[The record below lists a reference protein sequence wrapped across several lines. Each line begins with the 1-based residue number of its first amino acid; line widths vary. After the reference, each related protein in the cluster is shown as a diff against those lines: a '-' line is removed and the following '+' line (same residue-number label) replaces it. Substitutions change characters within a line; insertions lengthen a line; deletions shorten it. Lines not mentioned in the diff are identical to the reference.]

1 MKSRFSLLTL
11 GTGLSV
17 IALFAGIPGEAD
29 PIPHGHIKFTADNA
43 AQIFLNGK
51 TLKDKNGRDYTNNWT
66 HPFEFDAG
74 NEFRDGTNVVGVAAW
89 DNESIAA
96 MSGIFTM
103 SDTATFGTSAE
114 GWKAFNAGIKVD
126 TCNDTD
132 CTDFKRAAGNNYKN
146 PPAGS
151 VRFPEGWSLP
161 GYVPEDFAGGTW
173 VTPGVRKGDPWEKDT
188 EGATTG
194 DPSWI
199 WWGQNTDGDQGDFYG
214 VNFALFRF
222 EFTCMGE
229 YCAPNEEWEKRKII
243 NVGPSGPRLW
253 SQVIPTPVPEYRN
266 GDVSAQDTY
275 PVFAGGTLSFE
286 GFDSG
291 QEYEPNFYL
300 ADRAFLNETDLLP
313 LWNKPRGSENTIDLF
328 GKHVV
333 FTGELFGPG
342 GMIYQSSG
350 ADGVAQLAKANSYT
364 GSTVVRSGT
373 LRVTGSLSDYTPV
386 TVESEGRY
394 EVKASDVIRSI
405 EGSGSVDIDSGNV
418 LSAGWLNDST
428 LFSGVISGAGGFTKQ
443 GAGTTEFSGI
453 NTFSGPAVVE
463 AGTLKVTGQLGDET
477 PVDVHARAHYWVAVS
492 DTIGSIEGRGLISLD
507 RGVVLTAG
515 ALKNSTFAGVMAGQG
530 GFTKIGSDKI
540 TVLSGSNSYSGPTVI
555 REGVLEAGA
564 RNALSEA
571 SPTIVMSEG
580 HLNLGSELQTVRSVE
595 VLREGSSEGRI
606 TNGQLS
612 VSRLKNKGMI
622 RIKNLWG
629 TPGDDIFVNAG
640 SIVLTSAKNSFDL
653 GPGDDTLITNARV
666 LGPGVID
673 GGAGAADSIVF
684 EATALSEFKAGK
696 IRNFESARQRFG
708 SWDYDGNYKK
718 AGIGIFHLD
727 DGAMRLDDND
737 PAIFRDVVM
746 NGGAIVV
753 GVSDKDTAPL
763 VADTFT
769 YNAGELRIEAG
780 QQDEPEGDYFII
792 DAVTDPAEMEALAKK
807 TRLIYDG
814 KFAKEAEFSGLGKE
828 NGVTK
833 EQSPLY
839 DVYARHGSYHVVV
852 EKTADPEIPD
862 RPDIVP
868 GCEDDPLCKELITGG
883 GSPPDIFEEI
893 VVPPF
898 LEGDLDLP
906 IISWNTVAKL
916 VFSGL
921 SPRNVDG
928 PGRGL
933 ATYSNLLSD
942 TVFERL
948 PLRQFAPVEVDEA
961 VVEQEQVIEVVP
973 EQEPV
978 RGLWNK
984 SGAVSDAAAQQALD
998 QAIAQAD
1005 ATDLDQ
1011 SLVLASETVA
1021 FELNGVSYVENP
1033 SLTAQYAERDG
1044 VRGWFRAFGGNSGA
1058 SRSDVFYN
1066 DYSVSTGGGV
1076 VGVDVSVAP
1085 QVQIGAFAN
1094 YGTINLNQDSGYTG
1108 GGSWNP
1114 DGWGGGIT
1122 ADYWTDNFYVQGL
1135 FAATGFNG
1143 SQRRGIIEITDQLG
1157 GESASGDKSATNYT
1171 YAVRLGAPFET
1182 GRWMLE
1188 PQFTATWAHNQEH
1201 AFSESGAGQLN
1212 LRYQDRSTLYLQTE
1226 LGMKFTLPINSGDRG
1241 LWVPSLKLAWLGDW
1255 NQNNGDQ
1262 TIGYAFTNK
1271 TVGVPSNQE
1280 DVNGALVEV
1289 GLDYTIANL
1298 NSTSWKLYVKGGA
1311 ELWGGDRGTDWRG
1324 SGGVT
1329 WQF

>member
-1 MKSRFSLLTL
+1 MFRKSLTLSLLVNFSVGAAL
-11 GTGLSV
+11 VGGAAKADVQPKGT
-17 IALFAGIPGEAD
+17 IE
-29 PIPHGHIKFTADNA
+29 FTADNA
-43 AQIFLNGK
+43 SQVFLNGK
-51 TLKDKNGRDYTNNWT
+51 SLGLSGEWYQEPVNLEVDSELQQGR
-66 HPFEFDAG
+66 
-74 NEFRDGTNVVGVAAW
+74 NVIGVAAW
-89 DNESIAA
+89 DYESIAA
-96 MSGIFTM
+96 MSGKFVMPDGTTF
-103 SDTATFGTSAE
+103 DTSINHYKEWFAWDAAPGIKDACTTESCVGKDRAE
-114 GWKAFNAGIKVD
+114 GSWRDNEI
-126 TCNDTD
+126 
-132 CTDFKRAAGNNYKN
+132 N
-146 PPAGS
+146 PLTLS
-151 VRFPEGWSLP
+151 DDDIDIPEGWNLP
-161 GYVPEDFAGGTW
+161 GIDVDGWQVPGWSTGSPWTAYNPGQGWIWLETRLTGEGADTSNANPWVTNNFTLFRYEFYCMADYCDTEDGWANKQIINVDSRKWDDIKQIDVDTNGKFVDAKTYPIFAGG
-173 VTPGVRKGDPWEKDT
+173 V
-188 EGATTG
+188 
-194 DPSWI
+194 
-199 WWGQNTDGDQGDFYG
+199 
-214 VNFALFRF
+214 
-222 EFTCMGE
+222 
-229 YCAPNEEWEKRKII
+229 
-243 NVGPSGPRLW
+243 
-253 SQVIPTPVPEYRN
+253 
-266 GDVSAQDTY
+266 
-275 PVFAGGTLSFE
+275 LSFSGSGNQSNYTQNFFLANREFLEENGLSELWDKEE
-286 GFDSG
+286 GENRIDVFG
-291 QEYEPNFYL
+291 NYV
-300 ADRAFLNETDLLP
+300 AF
-313 LWNKPRGSENTIDLF
+313 K
-328 GKHVV
+328 
-333 FTGELFGPG
+333 GELIGPG
-342 GMIYQSSG
+342 GMIYQSSKSKK
-350 ADGVAQLAKANSYT
+350 GVAELANDNSYT
-364 GSTVVRSGT
+364 GPTIVRTGT

-386 TVESEGRY
+386 TVESQGRY

-405 EGSGSVDIDSGNV
+405 EGSGSVDIDSGQV

-428 LFSGVISGAGGFTKQ
+428 LFSGRMSGEGGFTKQ
-443 GAGTTEFSGI
+443 GDGITEFSGI

-463 AGTLKVTGQLGDET
+463 AGTLKVTGQLGDRT
-477 PVDVHARAHYWVAVS
+477 PVNVQANGRYWVAAS
-492 DTIGSIEGRGLISLD
+492 DTIGSIEGLGLID
-507 RGVVLTAG
+507 IERGVLLTAG
-515 ALKNSTFAGVMAGQG
+515 ALKDSTFAGMMAGQG
-530 GFTKIGSDKI
+530 GFTKIGLPTT
-540 TVLSGSNSYSGPTVI
+540 TVLSGRNSYSGPTVI
-555 REGVLEAGA
+555 REGVLKAGA

-571 SPTIVMSEG
+571 SPTTVMSEG
-580 HLNLGSELQTVRSVE
+580 HLNLGGELQIVRSVE
-595 VLREGSSEGRI
+595 VLRAGSSEGRI

-612 VSRLKNKGMI
+612 VSRLTNQGMI
-622 RIKNLWG
+622 EIKNLWG
-629 TPGDDIFVNAG
+629 TPGDDVFVNAG
-640 SIVLTSAKNSFDL
+640 SIVLASEENAFDL

-673 GGAGAADSIVF
+673 GGAGAADTIVF

-696 IRNFESARQRFG
+696 IRNFESARQKFG

-718 AGIGIFHLD
+718 AGIGVFHLD
-727 DGAMRLDDND
+727 GGAMRLDDND
-737 PAIFRDVVM
+737 PGVFRDVVM

-753 GVSDKDTAPL
+753 GISDKDTAPL
-763 VADTFT
+763 VADTFA
-769 YNAGELRIEAG
+769 YNAGELRIDAG
-780 QQDEPEGDYFII
+780 QQDQPEGDYLII

-807 TRLIYDG
+807 TLLIYDG
-814 KFAKEAEFSGLGKE
+814 KFAKEAEFFGLGKE
-828 NGVTK
+828 NGVAK

-839 DVYARHGSYHVVV
+839 DVYTRHGSYHVVV

-978 RGLWNK
+978 RGLWSK
-984 SGAVSDAAAQQALD
+984 SGEVSDAAAQQALD
-998 QAIAQAD
+998 QAIAQSD
-1005 ATDLDQ
+1005 AADLDQ

-1094 YGTINLNQDSGYTG
+1094 YGTINLNQYSGYTG

-1135 FAATGFNG
+1135 VAATGFNG

-1226 LGMKFTLPINSGDRG
+1226 LGIKFTLPINSGDRG